1 MKSFRNICFPV
12 LVLLAV
18 SCGGHRE
25 YDPFLAEQD
34 RLVYENPAAALEN
47 LEGLTGSSFEPA
59 DEAYFNLLLTIARD
73 KNYYAFENDSLIL
86 ESCSRFSESDD
97 SANSSRAYLY
107 LALVRYRINAADAT
121 VPELLLKAEER
132 MTAAGDSDAVTLALL
147 YAYLG
152 RLNFENCNWNESEH
166 YYGLAAGLEETVG
179 NFSNLVINT
188 INVASACL
196 GDGKLNEA
204 EECIRKAEGLIA
216 EGKGSEWTSSLN
228 NVRAIFLSNTGE
240 VDSALAACR
249 LWTPFRAG
257 EPDKYNLMASLFTRS
272 GDLDSAILYQQM
284 AIDTRLPKDSLHYH
298 LQHRALAGLYAA
310 KGMHADALEQY
321 GLAYERLLSATDI
334 KASQRIAELEKQY
347 DVSRKETELAEERQK
362 TTAVVSIALALTAI
376 LLSLIQT
383 SRARRKNA
391 EELLAVKTEM
401 FNDEQRVSRIA
412 KATSYSVAGL
422 VPAFGK
428 FANKLLSVTKDTGLF
443 DEASAIIESVKA
455 RQMEEFSKIVKEDMG
470 NIPPALRSAMELFKS
485 DSFKIVLFLS
495 EKGYSNKE
503 IAGMTSQTAD
513 GIRATKS
520 QIRKVLLESDIISD
534 SDKTSLKL
542 LSGA

>member
-47 LEGLTGSSFEPA
+47 LEGLTESSFEPA

-132 MTAAGDSDAVTLALL
+132 MT
-147 YAYLG
+147 
-152 RLNFENCNWNESEH
+152 
-166 YYGLAAGLEETVG
+166 AAGLEETVG

-347 DVSRKETELAEERQK
+347 DVSRKETEPAEERQK

-470 NIPPALRSAMELFKS
+470 NIPPALRSAMEVFKS

-503 IAGMTSQTAD
+503 ISGMTSQTAD